1 MNITYERLSIPDV
14 ILIRNR
20 IFEDERG
27 RFQEIFRKDFFT
39 SLGIRFEPVQ
49 ENHSFSH
56 NKWTIRGLHF
66 QGPPANQAKLARIV
80 SGSLFSVAV
89 DLRKGSPTFGK
100 WAGATMHAGA
110 GHQFFVPYGFAY
122 GFCTLEQGTEIIYL
136 SDHHYAPDLEGG
148 VRYDDPDVAIAW
160 PLGNE
165 TVTVNDRDAGFP
177 GLSELDSPFSV

>member
-66 QGPPANQAKLARIV
+66 QRPPANQAKLAVAAPATNAGRSSAGTAEPAAPISSTV
-80 SGSLFSVAV
+80 S
-89 DLRKGSPTFGK
+89 R
-100 WAGATMHAGA
+100 
-110 GHQFFVPYGFAY
+110 
-122 GFCTLEQGTEIIYL
+122 
-136 SDHHYAPDLEGG
+136 
-148 VRYDDPDVAIAW
+148 
-160 PLGNE
+160 
-165 TVTVNDRDAGFP
+165 
-177 GLSELDSPFSV
+177 